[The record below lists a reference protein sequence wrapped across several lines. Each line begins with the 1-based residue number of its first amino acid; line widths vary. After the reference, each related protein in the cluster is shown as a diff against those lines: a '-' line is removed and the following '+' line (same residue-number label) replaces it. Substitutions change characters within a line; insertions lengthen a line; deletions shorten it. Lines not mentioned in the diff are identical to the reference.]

1 MDENRVINSLRALI
15 DKRVYNLLFQPVT
28 RYIKYFTVK
37 FPKKLDIQQVVLS
50 NDNYGNIM
58 PDQESISFSLMG
70 TMIDYLTRIVINKDL
85 DAFDFLAF
93 SPQAESI
100 FSRTNHQKIS
110 DQIKQCKNI

>member
-1 MDENRVINSLRALI
+1 TQTILQS
-15 DKRVYNLLFQPVT
+15 P
-28 RYIKYFTVK
+28 
-37 FPKKLDIQQVVLS
+37 
-50 NDNYGNIM
+50 
-58 PDQESISFSLMG
+58 LMG